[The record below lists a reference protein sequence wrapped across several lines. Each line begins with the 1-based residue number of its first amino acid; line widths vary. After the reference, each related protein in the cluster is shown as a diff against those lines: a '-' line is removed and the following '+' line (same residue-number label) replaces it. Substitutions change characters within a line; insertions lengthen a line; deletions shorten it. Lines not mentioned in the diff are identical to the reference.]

1 MTKLEARTI
10 QATLI
15 ARNFNWLIVIPKWG
29 QGLRQMVIQTII
41 CQAGESQIYV
51 YMLISNI

>member
-15 ARNFNWLIVIPKWG
+15 ARDFNWLIVIPKWG
-29 QGLRQMVIQTII
+29 QGLRQMVILTII

-51 YMLISNI
+51 YMYVNI